1 MAGIDAKSTGLG
13 SHSSGISTSATG
25 SYSTA
30 TGYVSE
36 ASGSNSSAYGA
47 HSFARS
53 INSTAIGQNA
63 LAYSANTTSL
73 GQNAQAVAQN
83 STAIGHNAI
92 ATGLDSLALGAHS
105 NASGLDSIAI
115 GVNALASNVAAI
127 AIGRNAE
134 AVAANS
140 VAIGRNL
147 RATGE
152 GSFVAGI
159 DAKADGL
166 GAHSSGVTTQ
176 ATGDYSTATG
186 YYSESVTDHTS
197 AYGAFSY
204 ARSQNSTA
212 LGANSFTGGFN
223 ATAVGF
229 TANASG
235 TRSSAFGANAY
246 NHRDGTQTFGDTADG
261 RIYLPGDVVTQ
272 TRTVHEVLASGT
284 ALPNDN
290 VVRELQAQLGY
301 TVASAS
307 NIMVTDPATGVTTY
321 VRETVLS
328 RNLGSTHVSIGRGTP
343 DEADLVYRFR
353 GLGLFE
359 EHAYYTMNSA
369 NPDTGRLDP
378 PHTPGGALPE
388 VPTRQP
394 TYRAQYDHDLSLG
407 PFVEKKER
415 SYDTLG
421 GTRVVTSMPD
431 GTLQI
436 QDFGFDAIDE
446 LIGNTVGPETLRQRV
461 TTIRENV
468 ARTRIDGAA
477 DARLS
482 PEGKEARDE
491 YLEALNEYL
500 INANVMKRDEQQAA
514 RNELAVLQNAYSVH
528 VSRPQLGAGD
538 FGLRP
543 PDPDP
548 SGALLERTEYSYEA
562 VGASDFQRQRWARLD
577 PNSGDPLGERYT
589 VLDDQILLKR
599 DAAAYRENLR
609 VHADSRLGDPNYGAV
624 PNLRADES
632 GTLYE
637 RENYFESLRIHG
649 FDVAGVLGFSFEDR
663 ENRLNRG
670 QAILTAR
677 GADGHFVLDT
687 DRDGWI
693 SRGEI
698 DRGFDQ
704 GFDVQHWDDT
714 NNDGVQQP
722 NEVTFIE
729 NGADGL
735 TIRDMIYVY
744 ECVKDEGGCATNYFD
759 VSTVD
764 DAQHARE
771 KRTIEDYIAAGTAET
786 NQRRIRNVDEFLTD
800 EGKELLSEET
810 LEALQEAPL
819 GSTPKRYG
827 DLYERNAWVQD
838 KIDEHD
844 REISSLREGVAMAA
858 AMRTT
863 HVERGRRLGF
873 DINFSEYRGDYGVAG
888 SMAMRVT
895 ENVQFHFSGA
905 TTSEF
910 NEKLFRTG
918 LNFQW

>member
-1 MAGIDAKSTGLG
+1 M
-13 SHSSGISTSATG
+13 
-25 SYSTA
+25 
-30 TGYVSE
+30 
-36 ASGSNSSAYGA
+36 
-47 HSFARS
+47 
-53 INSTAIGQNA
+53 
-63 LAYSANTTSL
+63 
-73 GQNAQAVAQN
+73 
-83 STAIGHNAI
+83 
-92 ATGLDSLALGAHS
+92 
-105 NASGLDSIAI
+105 
-115 GVNALASNVAAI
+115 
-127 AIGRNAE
+127 
-134 AVAANS
+134 
-140 VAIGRNL
+140 AIGRNL

-166 GAHSSGVTTQ
+166 GAHSSGITTQ

-186 YYSESVTDHTS
+186 YYSEAVTDHTS

-261 RIYLPGDVVTQ
+261 RIYLPGDDVVTE
-272 TRTVHEVLASGT
+272 TRTVLEVLADST

-290 VVRELQAQLGY
+290 LVTELQEKLGY

-307 NIMVTDPATGVTTY
+307 NIMVTDPRTGLPAY

-328 RNLGSTHVSIGRGTP
+328 RSLNSTHVNIGRGTP

-378 PHTPGGALPE
+378 PHTPGGDLPE

-394 TYRAQYDHDLSLG
+394 TYRAQYDHDLTLG

-436 QDFGFDAIDE
+436 QDFGFDAIDD

-461 TTIRENV
+461 TNIRENV
-468 ARTRIDGAA
+468 ARTRIDGGVNS
-477 DARLS
+477 RLS
-482 PEGKEARDE
+482 PEGREARDE

-500 INANVMKRDEQQAA
+500 INANVMKRDEQRAA
-514 RNELAVLQNAYSVH
+514 QNELAVLQNAYSGH

-538 FGLRP
+538 FALRP

-589 VLDDQILLKR
+589 VLDDQLLLKR

-609 VHADSRLGDPNYGAV
+609 VHADSRLGDPNYGAD

-649 FDVAGVLGFSFEDR
+649 FDVAGVLGYNFEGR
-663 ENRLNRG
+663 ENRLERG
-670 QAILTAR
+670 RAILTAR

-704 GFDVQHWDDT
+704 GFDVQHWDDI

-722 NEVTFIE
+722 NEVSFTE

-735 TIRDMIYVY
+735 TVRDMIYVY

-771 KRTIEDYIAAGTAET
+771 KRTIEDYIAAGTEET
-786 NQRRIRNVDEFLTD
+786 NQRRIRNVDEFLTE

-810 LEALQEAPL
+810 LEALQETPL
-819 GSTPKRYG
+819 GSAPKRYG

-844 REISSLREGVAMAA
+844 REIRSLREGVAMAA